1 MLKPI
6 ISFSL
11 MTMAV
16 LGQLTANTTSKWQS
30 RPTES
35 ISNTDQ
41 HTACLV
47 HQGPDMTLV
56 QCPSQY
62 ELYQTPLLAKSKRG
76 ESMKNYGS
84 TATVVGVH
92 SSFEEGRTDRLTYL
106 EAPSNLKEI
115 WIEKNPVSGQKELQ
129 DRILLQL
136 PTDNGD

>member
-1 MLKPI
+1 
-6 ISFSL
+6 
-11 MTMAV
+11 
-16 LGQLTANTTSKWQS
+16 
-30 RPTES
+30 
-35 ISNTDQ
+35 
-41 HTACLV
+41 
-47 HQGPDMTLV
+47 MTLV

-92 SSFEEGRTDRLTYL
+92 SSFEEGRRDRLTYL

-115 WIEKNPVSGQKELQ
+115 WIEKNPVSGKKELQ

-136 PTDNGD
+136 PTDGGDQHKDVFVFNNIVATKTTSGAIRFFARPLSGGSIA